1 MRKWFNTDRNQWI
14 WKGHRTQWTTFWEWI
29 IINTFYSNKEI
40 FLRELISNSS
50 DALDKIRYLSI
61 TDPSVLKS
69 FKEKCEENKLAYIQR
84 QAEKDKNER
93 LEKQK
98 TESDINQLK
107 DEVASLK
114 SVISHILGYLE
125 LNEDEIKSILGVE
138 EDEEN

>member
-1 MRKWFNTDRNQWI
+1 MVKKCIVKYDE
-14 WKGHRTQWTTFWEWI
+14 KGKPIELLEL
-29 IINTFYSNKEI
+29 KE
-40 FLRELISNSS
+40 F
-50 DALDKIRYLSI
+50 
-61 TDPSVLKS
+61 TDPSVLRS

-93 LEKQK
+93 LEKAK

-125 LNEDEIKSILGVE
+125 LKEDEIKSILGVE

>member
-1 MRKWFNTDRNQWI
+1 MVKKCIVKYDE
-14 WKGHRTQWTTFWEWI
+14 KGKPIELLEL
-29 IINTFYSNKEI
+29 KE
-40 FLRELISNSS
+40 F
-50 DALDKIRYLSI
+50 

-107 DEVASLK
+107 DNITSLK

>member
-1 MRKWFNTDRNQWI
+1 MVKKCIVKYDE
-14 WKGHRTQWTTFWEWI
+14 KGKPIELLEL
-29 IINTFYSNKEI
+29 KE
-40 FLRELISNSS
+40 F
-50 DALDKIRYLSI
+50 
-61 TDPSVLKS
+61 TDPSVLRS

-93 LEKQK
+93 LEKAK

-107 DEVASLK
+107 DDVTSLK

>member
-1 MRKWFNTDRNQWI
+1 MVKKCIVKYDE
-14 WKGHRTQWTTFWEWI
+14 KGKPIELLEL
-29 IINTFYSNKEI
+29 KE
-40 FLRELISNSS
+40 F
-50 DALDKIRYLSI
+50 
-61 TDPSVLKS
+61 TDPSVLRS

-93 LEKQK
+93 LEKAK

-107 DEVASLK
+107 DDITSLK

>member
-1 MRKWFNTDRNQWI
+1 MVKKCIVKYDE
-14 WKGHRTQWTTFWEWI
+14 KGKPIELLEL
-29 IINTFYSNKEI
+29 KE
-40 FLRELISNSS
+40 F
-50 DALDKIRYLSI
+50 
-61 TDPSVLKS
+61 TDPSVLRS
-69 FKEKCEENKLAYIQR
+69 FNEKCEENKLAYIQR

-93 LEKQK
+93 FEKAK

>member
-1 MRKWFNTDRNQWI
+1 MVKKCIVKYDE
-14 WKGHRTQWTTFWEWI
+14 KGKPIELLEL
-29 IINTFYSNKEI
+29 KE
-40 FLRELISNSS
+40 F
-50 DALDKIRYLSI
+50 
-61 TDPSVLKS
+61 TDPSVLRS

-93 LEKQK
+93 LEKAK

-107 DEVASLK
+107 DDVASLK

>member
-1 MRKWFNTDRNQWI
+1 MVKKCIVKYDE
-14 WKGHRTQWTTFWEWI
+14 KGKPIELLEL
-29 IINTFYSNKEI
+29 KE
-40 FLRELISNSS
+40 F
-50 DALDKIRYLSI
+50 
-61 TDPSVLKS
+61 TDPSVLRS

-84 QAEKDKNER
+84 QDEKDKNER
-93 LEKQK
+93 LEKAK

-107 DEVASLK
+107 DDITSLK

>member
-1 MRKWFNTDRNQWI
+1 MVKKCIVKYDE
-14 WKGHRTQWTTFWEWI
+14 KGKPIELLEL
-29 IINTFYSNKEI
+29 KE
-40 FLRELISNSS
+40 F
-50 DALDKIRYLSI
+50 
-61 TDPSVLKS
+61 TDPSVLRS

-93 LEKQK
+93 LEKAK

-107 DEVASLK
+107 DEITSLK